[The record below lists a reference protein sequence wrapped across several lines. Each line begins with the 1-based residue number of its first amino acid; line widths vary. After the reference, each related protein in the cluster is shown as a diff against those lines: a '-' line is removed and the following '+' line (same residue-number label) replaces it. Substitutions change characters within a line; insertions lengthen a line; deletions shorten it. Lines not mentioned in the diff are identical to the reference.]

1 METRF
6 KKEPY
11 ITQRKGKLGWTF
23 QVYIRSDYTT
33 ITKSFSE
40 REYGSARTAYDSAVV
55 FRNRALTEIADKTVL
70 RKNNITVNEMFEEY
84 LENAVISYK
93 TKEYHKKLFR
103 KYITHKTTKLQDLTR
118 ADIIE
123 ELNAMVEVAS
133 DDTIGRV
140 LSVWKNDIIEP
151 AITKDY
157 LLKDLTVGIKAPKTR
172 MITIK
177 KDVRTDR
184 ETVLKVENLV
194 LHTIENKYN
203 ARVIVAMLET
213 LYYTGM
219 RPAEVAVL
227 TRSDIKKDYISVT
240 KELGSSLDDEN
251 VVRKCK
257 TPSSIRNVPIHPSLR
272 IVLDNLMEEALYDSL
287 FVKKD
292 GEYMNSTWVGDIIR
306 RACKK
311 EGIEFN
317 MYRLRHNMATNL
329 VTNNV
334 DPKTTVE
341 LMGHANYDMSIY
353 YAVSNDDLKE
363 DAIGLIS

>member
-1 METRF
+1 MKRF
-6 KKEPY
+6 KQEPY
-11 ITQRKGKLGWTF
+11 ITQRQGKLGWTF
-23 QVYIRSDYTT
+23 QVRIRTDYTT

-40 REYGSARTAYDSAVV
+40 KEYGSARVAYDSAVV
-55 FRNRALTEIADKTVL
+55 FRNRSLIDIADNTVL
-70 RKNNITVNEMFEEY
+70 RKNNITVQEAFDEFIDS
-84 LENAVISYK
+84 AVISWK
-93 TKEYHKKLFR
+93 TKDYHQKLFK
-103 KYITHKTTKLQDLTR
+103 KYIIHKTNKLQDITR

-123 ELNAMVEVAS
+123 ELNGMVEEAS

-140 LSVWKNDIIEP
+140 LTIWKNDIVEY

-157 LLKDLTVGIKAPKTR
+157 LVKDITVGIKAPQSRKI
-172 MITIK
+172 MVK
-177 KDVRTDR
+177 KGVTTDR
-184 ETVLKVENLV
+184 ETVLKVEDLI
-194 LHTIENKYN
+194 LHSVADKYN
-203 ARVIVAMLET
+203 ARVIIAMLET

-227 TRSDIKKDYISVT
+227 KKEDIKKDYISVT
-240 KELGSSLDDEN
+240 KELGSSINEHN

-272 IVLDNLMEEALYDSL
+272 PALDALFEDALYDEV

-292 GEYMNSTWVGDIIR
+292 GSYMDSTWVGDIIR
-306 RACKK
+306 RLCKK
-311 EGIEFN
+311 NNIEFN

-353 YAVSNDDLKE
+353 YASSNDDLKE
-363 DAIGLIS
+363 DAIGLLS